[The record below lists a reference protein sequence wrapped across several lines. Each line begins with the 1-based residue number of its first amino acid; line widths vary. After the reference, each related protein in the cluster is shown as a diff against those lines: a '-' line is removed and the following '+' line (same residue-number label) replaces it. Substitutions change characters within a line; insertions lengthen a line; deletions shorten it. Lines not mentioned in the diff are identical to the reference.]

1 MGELKAQKGQFVTKS
16 NDCVC
21 EILEGV
27 VIGCIRYVIT
37 PVMQESCSSSE
48 V

>member
-1 MGELKAQKGQFVTKS
+1 MGELKAQKGQRVTKS

-27 VIGCIRYVIT
+27 VIGCIRCVIT
-37 PVMQESCSSSE
+37 AVMQESCSRSE
-48 V
+48 M